1 MRKNIRGRKPKFDKL
16 VVKVLRDEANLAFSE
31 IAEKLGMPNRQLAY
45 YYYRQALKEVSEQA
59 LKQPVDNSV
68 DTKK

>member
-45 YYYRQALKEVSEQA
+45 YYYRQALKQ
-59 LKQPVDNSV
+59 LVDNSI